1 MIKITGIIE
10 KKGFGTGTWAIV
22 TETGQVYELN
32 WIPEELQKIGIKVEI
47 EGIIREDIMTL
58 AMIGPVLEIENY
70 QILS

>member
-1 MIKITGIIE
+1 MKITGKID

-32 WIPEELQKIGIKVEI
+32 WLPRELQKIGIEVEI
-47 EGIIREDIMTL
+47 EGVIREDIMTL